1 MKNKCKFYIGIDV
14 SKPFFDAALLVVENH
29 VKKEILAAH
38 FTNDETGLKSF
49 ESWLKIHKVTFDE
62 NTILVIENTG
72 VYQRQLWAFCNKINL
87 QIHIGNAAHIK
98 WSFGIARGKNDKIDA
113 ERLCKY
119 AFKEADELKTSP
131 ALIPELLQLKD
142 LQTSRTRLITQQNA
156 NQIYLKELKAS
167 NSLATQKAL
176 EQVYKT
182 AIEGLKKSILAIDS
196 LIKKIICESVSLKKS
211 YNLLMTIPGIGNV
224 TAVYLIV
231 CTNNFAGN
239 ISGKQLA
246 CYAGVAPFSNSSGIS
261 IKGKEKVHKMANKE
275 LKKLLFMCAMSTI
288 QNNQEMKHYYER
300 KTAEGRHGF
309 SVLNAIKNK
318 ILLRVAAVIK
328 HQKAYVDNYQPVV
341 DNLKNVN

>member
-1 MKNKCKFYIGIDV
+1 MKNNSKFFIGIDV

-29 VKKEILAAH
+29 VKKEIVAAH
-38 FTNDETGLKSF
+38 FANDEAGLKDF
-49 ESWLKIHKVTFDE
+49 EKWLKTYRVSFDD

-98 WSFGIARGKNDKIDA
+98 WSFGIARGKNDIIDA

-119 AFKEADELKTSP
+119 AFKEAEELKTSP
-131 ALIPELLQLKD
+131 ALIPELMQLKD
-142 LQTSRTRLITQQNA
+142 LQTSRNRLLSQQNA
-156 NQIYLKELKAS
+156 NQTYLKELKAS
-167 NSLATQKAL
+167 NSPATQKAM

-182 AIEGLKKSILAIDS
+182 AIEGLKKSISAIDA
-196 LIKKIICESVSLKKS
+196 LIKKIISGNESLKK
-211 YNLLMTIPGIGNV
+211 NHQLLLTIPGIGNV

-246 CYAGVAPFSNSSGIS
+246 CYAGVAPFGIQSGTS
-261 IKGKEKVHKMANKE
+261 IKVKEKVHKMANKE

-288 QNNQEMKHYYER
+288 QYSPEMRHYYER
-300 KTAEGRHGF
+300 KTAEGKHGF

-318 ILLRVAAVIK
+318 ILLRVASVIK
-328 HQKAYVDNYQPVV
+328 HQKPYVDNYLPIV
-341 DNLKNVN
+341 DNLKKAS

>member
-1 MKNKCKFYIGIDV
+1 MKSNMKFFIGIDV

-29 VKKEILAAH
+29 LKKEIVAGH
-38 FTNDETGLKSF
+38 FDNNEVGLKEF
-49 ESWLKIHKVTFDE
+49 EKWLKLHKVSFDS

-119 AFKEADELKTSP
+119 AFKEAEELQLSP
-131 ALIPELLQLKD
+131 VLNPVLMQLKD
-142 LQTSRTRLITQQNA
+142 LQTSRNRFLTQKNA
-156 NQIYLKELKAS
+156 NETYLKELKAS
-167 NSLATQKAL
+167 NSTATQKSM
-176 EQVYKT
+176 EHVYKT
-182 AIEGLKKSILAIDS
+182 AIDGLKKSILAIDIM
-196 LIKKIICESVSLKKS
+196 IKKIIAADECLKKN
-211 YNLLMTIPGIGNV
+211 YNLLLTIPGIGNV

-246 CYAGVAPFSNSSGIS
+246 CYAGVAPFANSSGIS

-275 LKKLLFMCAMSTI
+275 LKKLLFMCAMSTL
-288 QNNQEMKHYYER
+288 QYSPEMKQYYDR
-300 KTAEGRHGF
+300 KTAEGKHGF

-318 ILLRVAAVIK
+318 ILLRVCSVIK
-328 HQKAYVDNYQPVV
+328 NQKPYVDNYVYELE
-341 DNLKNVN
+341 NLKKAS